1 VFSPVAFN
9 LADSQAYQYGIA
21 PADYQI
27 TVSIPD
33 SSTIVYAFFAAN
45 DRDLNSMSNVFF
57 VQGGA
62 GQDKML
68 YNPYLTSTVY
78 NKLKPYKFNSLTL
91 SGKSQY
97 SSSQYISTTTVQ
109 VLASP
114 MIRSIAPVQLFEKG
128 ISSSSC
134 SNSATR
140 IKPGLCTPASTMALC
155 FVETVAFARSRP
167 GRIASMAHRL
177 FDWGSVVSV
186 ARIAQ
191 TYV

>member
-1 VFSPVAFN
+1 MFSPVAFN

-62 GQDKML
+62 GQNKML

-78 NKLKPYKFNSLTL
+78 NSLTL